1 MVVVEVLVVLALVTS
16 LLVPLFSQNRQ
27 FVNLLSWMGAL
38 AFTAASA
45 YLLTTG
51 GGTFFEGLIKH
62 DVLTSMLLLGSSAS
76 ALLLLFAAGQSAMS
90 WGSYPAFH
98 SLLPLSLFGLFFL
111 AGANSALVIVASW
124 LLVSVISYVMI
135 SLPGD
140 RESRLAAVRYIYVGI
155 VATLV
160 IALWITSVAYTTGS
174 DVLAP
179 LEGGSIS
186 VMVLGLAV
194 AAIGFKLGLFPLHW
208 WLPSVYGKADGRVVA
223 FVASS
228 VKLGF
233 IALLVRT
240 IASSFGGSGEAALF
254 LAIVAALT
262 MSYGN
267 LAALTT
273 GDLQR
278 LLAYSSIA
286 QMGYVLAGLAV
297 IVAFPDT
304 QLAKL
309 ALAGI
314 AIQSIAYA
322 LSKTPLFAMIAEGG
336 KELGGEL
343 KGLLSRDNVSAV
355 SSATLLASLLG
366 IPPLLGFW
374 GKLYIF
380 FPLASYSLP
389 LLVIALVN
397 SGVSSA
403 FYIRAFRDMTSA
415 SPNPR
420 GPLGERYRLVLL
432 IAALLT
438 ALLGIL
444 APVTIALFL

>member
-1 MVVVEVLVVLALVTS
+1 MEVLVGITLVTS
-16 LLVPLFSQNRQ
+16 LLVPLFFQNRQ
-27 FVNLLSWMGAL
+27 FVNLLSWMGML
-38 AFTAASA
+38 AFAAASA
-45 YLLTTG
+45 YLLLTG
-51 GGTFFEGLIKH
+51 GGTFFDGLLRH
-62 DVLTSMLLLGSSAS
+62 DVFTSLLLLGSSAS
-76 ALLLLFAAGQSAMS
+76 AALLLFAAGQSAAS
-90 WGSYPAFH
+90 WKTYPAFH

-111 AGANSALVIVASW
+111 AGAESVLVIVASW
-124 LLVSVISYVMI
+124 LLVSVISYVII

-155 VATLV
+155 VATLFV
-160 IALWITSVAYTTGS
+160 ALWITSIAYATGS

-179 LEGGSIS
+179 LNGSSIS
-186 VMVLGLAV
+186 VMALSFAIAAV
-194 AAIGFKLGLFPLHW
+194 GFKLGLFPLHW

-223 FVASS
+223 FVASAA
-228 VKLGF
+228 KLGF

-240 IASSFGGSGEAALF
+240 IASTFGGSGEAALF
-254 LAIVAALT
+254 LAIIAALT

-286 QMGYVLAGLAV
+286 QVGYILAGLAV
-297 IVAFPDT
+297 VVAFPDS
-304 QLAKL
+304 QLEKL

-314 AIQSIAYA
+314 ALQSIAYA

-336 KELGGEL
+336 RELEGEL
-343 KGLLSRDNVSAV
+343 KGLLSRDRVSAI

-389 LLVIALVN
+389 LLAIALLN
-397 SGVSSA
+397 SGISSA

-420 GPLGERYRLVLL
+420 GPLSESYRLALL
-432 IAALLT
+432 VAAALT
-438 ALLGIL
+438 VLLGIV
-444 APVTIALFL
+444 APVAIGLFL